1 VDAVDKPQD
10 RSFREWARLRQRVA
24 DAEERLGL
32 ARRREEAIVRL
43 RSELLSASDPVAF
56 FPRLETRL
64 VEELRGL
71 GVPVHKLSMQ
81 LPADQTGFFVEYS
94 AGVRHLAPE
103 SVRHPLA
110 DSPWVREAWSGGKP
124 VIVSREQCAAGR
136 FPAEVRC
143 HLEVPLPGGG
153 SLGVSSA
160 EEDVFGGEEVWTVQ
174 TAAALM
180 VEGLQRLEDFGE
192 KIQSKDRLG
201 QVLETAHMSGWE
213 WDLRKGEITWCE
225 NLEPL
230 LGLHPGSFDGTSLVF
245 FECVHPEDRDLLAE
259 SLNPT
264 LEHGANYEIEFRLLW
279 PDQTTRWMRSQGR
292 IFFDETGRPVQMVGV
307 IMDITLQRQLGDEM
321 RQLQKMEIVGTLAGG
336 VAHDFN
342 NLLMGISGS
351 SFFLLEGLDAENP
364 LRQEVDQILQQVD
377 RAANLTRQLLAFGRK
392 QIVQPQVLDLV
403 VVISDMDKL
412 LRHLIGRDTEI
423 VTVLER
429 GGGCVRADPGQIEQV
444 IVNLAVN
451 ARDAMSEGGKLT
463 IETASVE
470 MDRAYVRQHP
480 GAVLGPNVRLTVS
493 DTGHGMDQDTL
504 SHIFEP
510 FFTTKG
516 PDRGSGLGLST
527 VYGIVE
533 QNGGRIEVSS
543 IPGQGSTFTIYLPQ
557 VEAAAEETVEE
568 QAAPDFPQGWE
579 TILLVEDEEV
589 IRKLLQK
596 MLSQQGYNLLETCD
610 GEDALR
616 VFTRH
621 RDSIHLVVTDVVMP
635 NMSGTELVR
644 NLRVLCPE
652 TKVLY
657 VSGHPEKA
665 TELGSELGPNA
676 DLLYKPFKREALLV
690 KVRNL
695 LDES

>member
-1 VDAVDKPQD
+1 VDTVDKPQD
-10 RSFREWARLRQRVA
+10 RSPSEWTRLRQQVA
-24 DAEERLGL
+24 EAEERLGL
-32 ARRREEAIVRL
+32 ARRREEAMVRL
-43 RSELLSASDPVAF
+43 RGELLSAPDPVAF
-56 FPRLETRL
+56 FPRLEKRL

-71 GVPVHKLSMQ
+71 DVPVHKLSMQ

-94 AGVRHLAPE
+94 AAVRHLAPA

-110 DSPWVREAWSGGKP
+110 DSPWVREAWSSGKP
-124 VIVSREQCAAGR
+124 VLVSREQCEAGR

-153 SLGVSSA
+153 SLGVGSA
-160 EEDVFGGEEVWTVQ
+160 EEDAFGDEEVWTVQ

-180 VEGLQRLEDFGE
+180 VEGLQRLKDFGE
-192 KIQSKDRLG
+192 KIQSKDRLD

-213 WDLRKGEITWCE
+213 WDLRKREIAWCE

-230 LGLHPGSFDGTSLVF
+230 LGLHPGSFDGTSLFF

-264 LEHGANYEIEFRLLW
+264 LENGANHETEFRLLW

-292 IFFDETGRPVQMVGV
+292 IFFDETGFPVQMVGV

-342 NLLMGISGS
+342 NLLMGIMGS
-351 SFFLLEGLDAENP
+351 SYYLLEGLDVEDP
-364 LRQEVDQILQQVD
+364 LHQEVDQILQQVD
-377 RAANLTRQLLAFGRK
+377 RAANLTRQLLAFSRR
-392 QIVQPQVLDLV
+392 QIVQPQVLDLAI
-403 VVISDMDKL
+403 VISGMDKM
-412 LRHLIGRDTEI
+412 LRHLIGKDTEI
-423 VTVLER
+423 VTVFGR
-429 GGGCVRADPGQIEQV
+429 GGRCVRADPGQIEQI

-451 ARDAMSEGGKLT
+451 AHEAMAGGGKLT
-463 IETASVE
+463 IETANVE

-480 GAVLGPNVRLTVS
+480 RVVPGPYVKLTVS
-493 DTGHGMDQDTL
+493 DTGHGMDEETL

-510 FFTTKG
+510 FFTTKE
-516 PDRGSGLGLST
+516 PDKGTGLGLST

-543 IPGQGSTFTIYLPQ
+543 TPGQGTAFSVYLPQ
-557 VEAAAEETVEE
+557 VGETAEETFEE
-568 QAAPDFPQGWE
+568 QAAPDFKQGTE

-589 IRKLLQK
+589 VRKLLQK
-596 MLSQQGYNLLETCD
+596 MLSHQGYNLLETCD

-616 VFTRH
+616 IFTQN

-644 NLRVLCPE
+644 NLRALRPE

-657 VSGHPEKA
+657 VSGHPERT
-665 TELGSELGPNA
+665 TELESELGPKVG
-676 DLLYKPFKREALLV
+676 LLYKPFKREALLT